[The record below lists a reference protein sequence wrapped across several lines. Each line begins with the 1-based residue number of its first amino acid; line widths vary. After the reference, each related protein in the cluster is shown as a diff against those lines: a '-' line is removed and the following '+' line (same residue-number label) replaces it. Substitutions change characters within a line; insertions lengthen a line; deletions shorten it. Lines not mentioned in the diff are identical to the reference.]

1 MKYLLDKMDFDDIE
15 IFYIGEEATEDVDDN
30 EDLNEDYE
38 PQQESPRQGSPLD
51 EEY

>member
-1 MKYLLDKMDFDDIE
+1 MEFDDIE
-15 IFYIGEEATEDVDDN
+15 ISYIGEEEATDNVDDN
-30 EDLNEDYE
+30 EDLNEDYK